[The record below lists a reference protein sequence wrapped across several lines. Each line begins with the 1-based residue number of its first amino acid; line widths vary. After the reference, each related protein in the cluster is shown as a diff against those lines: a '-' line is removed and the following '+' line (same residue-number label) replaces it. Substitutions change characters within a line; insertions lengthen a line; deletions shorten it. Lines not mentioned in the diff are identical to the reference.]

1 MHSLVEVRHVSKY
14 YGKTKVLDDVS
25 FTVGEREIIGLIG
38 PNGAGKSTLM
48 KCMNSRVFFQEG
60 DILIEGFSIK
70 TNREKALQ
78 AQSSLIENPGMY
90 LDMTG
95 EQNLKFFAR
104 LRKTDAVQYARV
116 MEFTGL
122 KEALKKKSGQYSLGM
137 KQRLGLGIALLAK
150 PRFLILDEPM
160 NGLDPDGVMLLRDNL
175 KKLVEEQ
182 AMSILISSHQLG
194 EIEKIA
200 TRILCIDKGKIIT
213 SQVSLLNRKQYI
225 LETEQLQ
232 KLSAL
237 SVMQRTAVAYR
248 ALNDTHIMVEFLSM
262 DGLQRLLSAAQ
273 DAGIRITDVQQRVID
288 MEEFYRQV
296 FGRTS

>member
-1 MHSLVEVRHVSKY
+1 MHSLVEVQHVTKY
-14 YGKTKVLDDVS
+14 YGKAKVLDDVS

-48 KCMNSRVFFQEG
+48 KCMNSLVFFQEG

-70 TNREKALQ
+70 HDREKALQ
-78 AQSSLIENPGMY
+78 VQSSLIENPGMY

-104 LRKTDAVQYARV
+104 LRKTDAVQFARV
-116 MEFTGL
+116 KEFTGL
-122 KEALKKKSGQYSLGM
+122 KEALKKPCGQYSLGM

-160 NGLDPDGVMLLRDNL
+160 NGLDPDGVMLLRENL

-200 TRILCIDKGKIIT
+200 TRILCIDKGKMIT
-213 SQVSLLNRKQYI
+213 TQDSLLNRRQYV
-225 LETEQLQ
+225 LETEQLE
-232 KLSAL
+232 KLSKL
-237 SVMQRTAVAYR
+237 SELQRNAETYQL
-248 ALNDTHIMVEFLSM
+248 LNATHMMVEFVSS
-262 DGLQRLLSAAQ
+262 DGLQKLLSAAQ
-273 DAGIRITDVQQRVID
+273 DAGILITDVQQRVIN
-288 MEEFYRQV
+288 MEEFYQQV
-296 FGRTS
+296 FRRTT

>member
-1 MHSLVEVRHVSKY
+1 
-14 YGKTKVLDDVS
+14 
-25 FTVGEREIIGLIG
+25 
-38 PNGAGKSTLM
+38 
-48 KCMNSRVFFQEG
+48 
-60 DILIEGFSIK
+60 
-70 TNREKALQ
+70 
-78 AQSSLIENPGMY
+78 
-90 LDMTG
+90 
-95 EQNLKFFAR
+95 
-104 LRKTDAVQYARV
+104 
-116 MEFTGL
+116 
-122 KEALKKKSGQYSLGM
+122 
-137 KQRLGLGIALLAK
+137 
-150 PRFLILDEPM
+150 M

-213 SQVSLLNRKQYI
+213 SQDSLLNRKQYI

-237 SVMQRTAVAYR
+237 SEMQRTAVAYR
-248 ALNDTHIMVEFLSM
+248 ALNDTHIMVEFLST

>member
-1 MHSLVEVRHVSKY
+1 MHSLVEVQHVTKY
-14 YGKTKVLDDVS
+14 YDKAKVLDDVS

-48 KCMNSRVFFQEG
+48 KCMNSLVFFQEG

-70 TNREKALQ
+70 HDREKALQ
-78 AQSSLIENPGMY
+78 VQSSLIENPGMY

-104 LRKTDAVQYARV
+104 LRKTDAVQLARV
-116 MEFTGL
+116 KEFTCL
-122 KEALKKKSGQYSLGM
+122 KEALKKPCGQYSLGM

-160 NGLDPDGVMLLRDNL
+160 NGLDPDGVMLLRENL

-200 TRILCIDKGKIIT
+200 TRILCIDKGKMIT
-213 SQVSLLNRKQYI
+213 TQDSLLNRRQYV
-225 LETEQLQ
+225 LETEQLE
-232 KLSAL
+232 KLSTL
-237 SVMQRTAVAYR
+237 SELQRTAETYQL
-248 ALNDTHIMVEFLSM
+248 LNATHMMVEFVSS
-262 DGLQRLLSAAQ
+262 DGLQKLLSAAH
-273 DAGIRITDVQQRVID
+273 DAGILITDVQQRVIN
-288 MEEFYRQV
+288 MEEFYQQV
-296 FGRTS
+296 FRRTT

>member
-1 MHSLVEVRHVSKY
+1 MHNLIEVQHVTKY
-14 YGKTKVLDDVS
+14 YGKNKVLDDVS
-25 FTVGEREIIGLIG
+25 FTVGEKEIIGLIG

-48 KCMNSRVFFQEG
+48 KCLNSLVFFQEG

-70 TNREKALQ
+70 NNREKALQ

-104 LRKTDAVQYARV
+104 LRKTDAVQYAKV
-116 MEFTGL
+116 KQFTGL
-122 KEALKKKSGQYSLGM
+122 KEDLKKNCGQYSLGM

-182 AMSILISSHQLG
+182 PMSILISSHQLG

-213 SQVSLLNRKQYI
+213 TQDSLLNRKQYV

-232 KLSAL
+232 MLAAL
-237 SVMQRTAVAYR
+237 SELQRTAATFQV
-248 ALNDTHIMVEFLSM
+248 LNDTHIMVEFLSD
-262 DGLQRLLSAAQ
+262 DGLQKLLSTAY
-273 DAGIRITDVQQRVID
+273 DAGILIKDVQQRVID
-288 MEEFYRQV
+288 MEEYYRQV
-296 FGRTS
+296 FGRAS

>member
-1 MHSLVEVRHVSKY
+1 MHSLVEVQHVTKY
-14 YGKTKVLDDVS
+14 YGKAKVLDDVS

-48 KCMNSRVFFQEG
+48 KCMNSLVFFQEG
-60 DILIEGFSIK
+60 DILVEGFSIK
-70 TNREKALQ
+70 HDREKALQ
-78 AQSSLIENPGMY
+78 VQSSLIENPGMY

-104 LRKTDAVQYARV
+104 LRKTDAVQLARV
-116 MEFTGL
+116 KEFTGL
-122 KEALKKKSGQYSLGM
+122 KEALKKPCGQYSLGM

-160 NGLDPDGVMLLRDNL
+160 NGLDPDGVMLLRENL

-200 TRILCIDKGKIIT
+200 TRILCIDKGKMIT
-213 SQVSLLNRKQYI
+213 TQDSLLNHRQYV
-225 LETEQLQ
+225 LETEQLE
-232 KLSAL
+232 KLSTL
-237 SVMQRTAVAYR
+237 SELQRTAETYQL
-248 ALNDTHIMVEFLSM
+248 LNATHMMVEFVSS
-262 DGLQRLLSAAQ
+262 DGLQKLLSAAH
-273 DAGIRITDVQQRVID
+273 DAGILITDVQQRVIN
-288 MEEFYRQV
+288 MEEFYQQV
-296 FGRTS
+296 FRRTT